1 MINLD
6 YAYLIAR
13 GFIPG
18 TRIIKCYD
26 YDSLYVFE
34 TIPKAYNQNNTGD
47 ILLDSLV
54 AVDKKT
60 GRPRAFKPFDISP
73 EEYRKGRQVKL
84 PAKSR

>member
-1 MINLD
+1 MINLN

-13 GFIPG
+13 GFING
-18 TRIIKCYD
+18 GRIVKGYE

-34 TIPKAYNQNNTGD
+34 IAPKGLKQTESNEP
-47 ILLDSLV
+47 LLDSLV

-73 EEYRKGRQVKL
+73 DEYKRGKQIQL